1 MENST
6 QVVSRS
12 WGHASGMVGPKKAHY
27 VPWARLTLL
36 VTTISRALPVSPAVY
51 LPPHTREEGL
61 SRETAD
67 MALP

>member
-1 MENST
+1 
-6 QVVSRS
+6 
-12 WGHASGMVGPKKAHY
+12 MVGPKKAHY

-36 VTTISRALPVSPAVY
+36 VTTISRALPVSPAAY